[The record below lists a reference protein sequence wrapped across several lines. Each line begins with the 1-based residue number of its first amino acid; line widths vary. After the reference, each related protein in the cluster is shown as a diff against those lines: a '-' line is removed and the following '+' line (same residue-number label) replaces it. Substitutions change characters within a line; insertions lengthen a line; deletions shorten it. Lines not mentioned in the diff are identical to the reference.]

1 VRGSP
6 FARYLLTAYLALV
19 VYASLHPFSGWRDS
33 GLSSFAFL
41 AAAWPRY
48 VTAFDIIANVAAY
61 FPLGALILLAAY
73 PRVQGVAAAVL
84 AIATGAAVSL
94 SLEAVQGFLPTRIPS
109 NIDFACNALG
119 AALGALVALRM
130 APWLLATGP
139 LRRARQAVLIPGEL
153 ADAGL
158 VLVGLWLFVQLDP
171 TTLLFGAG
179 DLRRLMELDPGRQ
192 RMPGFFVFVEATIAA
207 ANIAAVALIAAS
219 IVPGRALSS
228 LVVPALVLAAL
239 VVRTAA
245 FAILMRAEDVLA
257 WLTPGAAQGLL
268 AGLLFALLAIA
279 LPLPRTARLGMAAVL
294 LMAAT
299 VLVNLAPPNPYTAA
313 TLKVWE
319 QGHFLNFN
327 GLTRLVSS
335 IWPFAALGYAM
346 MLAARGSR

>member
-1 VRGSP
+1 MARGSP
-6 FARYLLTAYLALV
+6 FARTLLAAYLALV

-33 GLSSFAFL
+33 GLSAFAFL
-41 AAAWPRY
+41 AAPWPRY
-48 VTAFDIIANVAAY
+48 VTAFDIVANVAAY
-61 FPLGALILLAAY
+61 FPLGALILLAVY
-73 PRVQGVAAAVL
+73 PRLQGAAAAAL
-84 AIATGAAVSL
+84 AVATGAAVSL

-109 NIDFACNALG
+109 NIDLACNASG
-119 AALGALVALRM
+119 AALGALVALRF
-130 APWLLATGP
+130 APWLLDSGP
-139 LRRARQAVLIPGEL
+139 LRRARQAALMPGAL

-158 VLVGLWLFVQLDP
+158 VLVGLWLFIQLDP

-179 DLRRLMELDPGRQ
+179 DLRRLVELDPGRQ

-207 ANIAAVALIAAS
+207 ANIAAVALIVSS
-219 IVPGRALSS
+219 IVLGRALSS
-228 LVVPALVLAAL
+228 LAVPALVLAAL

-268 AGLLFALLAIA
+268 AGLVFALVAMA
-279 LPLPRTARLGMAAVL
+279 LPRTARLGVAAVL

-299 VLVNLAPPNPYTAA
+299 VLVNLAPPNPYTEA
-313 TLKVWE
+313 TLRVWE

-346 MLAARGSR
+346 VLAARGSR